1 MSLINPNKK
10 YKKLV
15 TSGCSFTQGHYQ
27 GEEAAW
33 GYQLS
38 QLLGCEHVN
47 RGSGGS
53 SNNFILHKIIKY
65 CESNDMTD
73 CCVGIQLSERS
84 RREYWLKDKGR
95 YTTINGAAISDE
107 FYQLGGLEESHAEF
121 LNKNQEFFHEIWFDD
136 SENALRTIQ
145 TIILAKSYLL
155 SKNIDFIIFEGIGN
169 LLDTEHKIVSS
180 YNGDIDEGPLVRND
194 YKTKLLDDDHIY
206 KKYPNMMP
214 FMFNHELFNDDNGRH
229 PNIEF
234 VKWWVNEMYDY
245 LKEKNNV

>member
-15 TSGCSFTQGHYQ
+15 TSGCSFTQGHHQ

-38 QLLGCEHVN
+38 QLLGCEHIN

-53 SNNFILHKIIKY
+53 SNHFILHKIIKY

-73 CCVGIQLSERS
+73 CCVGIQLSERN
-84 RREYWLKDKGR
+84 RREYWLTNKGR
-95 YTTINGAAISDE
+95 YTTINGTAISDN
-107 FYQLGGLEESHAEF
+107 FYKSGSLDESHAEF

-136 SENALRTIQ
+136 NENALRTVQ
-145 TIILAKSYLL
+145 AIILAKSYLL

-169 LLDTEHKIVSS
+169 LLDKEHTITSMFDGDACESHLVTTEFKKKI
-180 YNGDIDEGPLVRND
+180 
-194 YKTKLLDDDHIY
+194 LDDDHIY
-206 KKYPNMMP
+206 QKYPNMMP

-234 VKWWVNEMYDY
+234 VKWWVSEMYDY